1 MANQEVVAS
10 AGFFELA
17 DGTVL
22 YQNGS
27 GAADEE
33 KFTPVSAQL
42 TSISLAFSRTGW
54 TPSAYPTLTEIQDY
68 FTANPAEYRYELAD
82 ASKHQTLYAPQN
94 LIAYKSGQMSRIPMH
109 RNALISVSD
118 DVTLDHA
125 CSRIKEV
132 YEYNGGEE
140 SLVDSADYSLDA
152 TGLIVTITGA
162 SSGEVYFVVA
172 PYDTS
177 GSTYGT
183 QVAQFST
190 SNTTSKVTKNIKTET
205 DITTTTYT
213 MLDTDNVLLVSK
225 TATAEVTDIAISSA
239 IIAQDG
245 RVIIVKDT
253 GNNANT
259 NNITLTTEG
268 GETIEGSATL
278 VMTVDREVVWLIS
291 DGSDLHKIN

>member
-1 MANQEVVAS
+1 
-10 AGFFELA
+10 
-17 DGTVL
+17 
-22 YQNGS
+22 
-27 GAADEE
+27 
-33 KFTPVSAQL
+33 
-42 TSISLAFSRTGW
+42 
-54 TPSAYPTLTEIQDY
+54 
-68 FTANPAEYRYELAD
+68 
-82 ASKHQTLYAPQN
+82 
-94 LIAYKSGQMSRIPMH
+94 MH

-118 DVTLDHA
+118 AVRLDHV

-140 SLVDSADYSLDA
+140 SLVDSDDYSLDA

-162 SSGEVYFVVA
+162 SSGEVYHVVA

-225 TATAEVTDIAISSA
+225 TATAEVTDVAISSA